1 MRSRT
6 ASGLAARTRRCCLRD
21 TKNRCLVFGLRK
33 NQTATQRP
41 KTKDQRPNMKI
52 LVLMKQVANK
62 DAILRINKES
72 TWIEEADLSFEVN
85 ESDGYALEEAL
96 RIREKVGGEVVVCSM
111 GPQRA
116 KSVIKDALARGADR
130 AIHVVGDNISHL
142 SPFAAASVLAD
153 AVRDEQADLIM
164 TGLQSDDYGNGQT
177 GVILAEL
184 LGLPHATIVIEI
196 DATGEQLRVKR
207 ELESGWYQWYTM
219 PKPALLTI
227 QSGISQIRY
236 ATLRGIMAAK
246 KKEIKEVTAAADIA
260 SQPSHQQI
268 EKIYLPQKTKQTQL
282 LGGGDAKKGAVELA
296 EKLRSE
302 ARVI

>member
-1 MRSRT
+1 M
-6 ASGLAARTRRCCLRD
+6 
-21 TKNRCLVFGLRK
+21 
-33 NQTATQRP
+33 
-41 KTKDQRPNMKI
+41 MKI
-52 LVLMKQVANK
+52 LVLMKQVPNK

-96 RIREKVGGEVVVCSM
+96 RIKEKVGGEVVVCSM
-111 GPQRA
+111 GPRRA

-130 AIHVVGDNISHL
+130 AIHVVGDNVSHL
-142 SPFAAASVLAD
+142 SPFAAACVLAE

-164 TGLQSDDYGNGQT
+164 AGLQSDDYGYGQT

-196 DATGEQLRVKR
+196 DALGEQLRVKR

-236 ATLRGIMAAK
+236 ATLKGIMAAK
-246 KKEIKEVTAAADIA
+246 KKEIKEITASAEILN
-260 SQPSHQQI
+260 QPSHQRI
-268 EKIYLPQKTKQTQL
+268 AKIYLPEKSKQTQF
-282 LGGGDAKKGAVELA
+282 LGGGNAKKGAVELA
-296 EKLRSE
+296 EKLRTE